1 MGGANAH
8 VLCPF
13 LSKAVQDA
21 AMKHLCGFPPQHP
34 NEARPF
40 SAEGAQRLGDCLLPA
55 QLLMGPG
62 LPFLGCQHC
71 VQKQH
76 PLSHPIPQIGR
87 TLDGATY
94 IGSPFLE
101 DVSQRGRPWQTR
113 IRHTECNTMGLA
125 WAVVWILAQHDHL
138 HFLGPRPLQ
147 DLPNLMQRWA
157 KNPVF
162 MGLHDL
168 FDHRRSTPSI
178 RGQVHTPFWPK
189 GMPCLWHLRTVF
201 LTFGGGHSHV
211 LWKKYDDIPA
221 ASFQRDNLGGI
232 FALSHLISTMTEAL
246 PIDEAIAKR
255 MQSKKGKEL
264 YGYQKN
270 AIDTIMSRIRK
281 FPEGYNLLYQLPTG
295 GGKTVIFSELAKR
308 FILETGKRVLILT
321 HRIELLGQT
330 SSMLT
335 EIGVPNKIINSK
347 VKELEDSDDHWCF
360 VAMVETLNNRLN
372 DEQIEF
378 ADLGLVVVDE
388 AHYNSFRKL
397 FKHFDSQI
405 LLGVTATPLS
415 SNIKLPLHDN
425 YSELIVGESIANLVG
440 QGFLAKAG
448 TYSYDVNL
456 RALKVGINGDYTVSS
471 SERLYGNFLMQ
482 EKLLYA
488 YEEKAK
494 GTKTL
499 IFNNGINTSKQVQAM
514 FEEEGYACMHLDNTH
529 SEKER
534 ADILHWFHTTPDAVL
549 SSVSI
554 LTTGFDEP
562 SVETIIL
569 NRATKSLTL
578 YHQMIGRGSRILK
591 HKSAFTVIDL
601 GNNARR
607 FGLWDAHIN
616 WHDIFK
622 SPQSYID
629 GLYTDEEIEEEF
641 VYEMPE
647 ELAERFKGGPEMTF
661 DMAETYAEVTR
672 MALRPKEAIHR
683 SMAQHVAMI
692 QHASDDYWDA
702 VEIVDL
708 LGDDIKFRV
717 KQYAKCIAKA
727 TANYRSWLEEEYTRN
742 LKTSLRHAFNDEE

>member
-8 VLCPF
+8 VPCTF
-13 LSKAVQDA
+13 LSKEVQDA
-21 AMKHLCGFPPQHP
+21 AMKHLRGFPTQHP

-55 QLLMGPG
+55 QLLVGPG
-62 LPFLGCQHC
+62 LPLLGRQHC

-76 PLSHPIPQIGR
+76 PLPHPIPQIGR
-87 TLDGATY
+87 TLDGATQV
-94 IGSPFLE
+94 GSPFLE

-125 WAVVWILAQHDHL
+125 GTVVWILAQHDHL
-138 HFLGPRPLQ
+138 HFLGLRPLQ

-162 MGLHDL
+162 MGLNDL
-168 FDHRRSTPSI
+168 FDHRRSISSI

-189 GMPCLWHLRTVF
+189 GMPCFWHLRAVF

-221 ASFQRDNLGGI
+221 VSFQRDNLGGI

-425 YSELIVGESIANLVG
+425 YSELIVGESIGNLVG

-692 QHASDDYWDA
+692 QHASEDYWDA

>member
-1 MGGANAH
+1 M
-8 VLCPF
+8 
-13 LSKAVQDA
+13 
-21 AMKHLCGFPPQHP
+21 
-34 NEARPF
+34 
-40 SAEGAQRLGDCLLPA
+40 
-55 QLLMGPG
+55 G
-62 LPFLGCQHC
+62 LPCIRH
-71 VQKQH
+71 
-76 PLSHPIPQIGR
+76 
-87 TLDGATY
+87 
-94 IGSPFLE
+94 
-101 DVSQRGRPWQTR
+101 GRPQNGR
-113 IRHTECNTMGLA
+113 
-125 WAVVWILAQHDHL
+125 WILTNQT
-138 HFLGPRPLQ
+138 
-147 DLPNLMQRWA
+147 W
-157 KNPVF
+157 V
-162 MGLHDL
+162 
-168 FDHRRSTPSI
+168 
-178 RGQVHTPFWPK
+178 
-189 GMPCLWHLRTVF
+189 
-201 LTFGGGHSHV
+201 
-211 LWKKYDDIPA
+211 WKKFLDF
-221 ASFQRDNLGGI
+221 SNRHFQWDNLGGI
-232 FALSHLISTMTEAL
+232 FALSHLKMTSQEAL
-246 PIDEAIAKR
+246 PIDPKIANR
-255 MQSKKGKEL
+255 MRDKKGKEL
-264 YGYQKN
+264 YGYQVQ
-270 AIDTIMSRIRK
+270 AIDTILSRIQK

-308 FILETGKRVLILT
+308 YILETGKRVLILT

-330 SSMLT
+330 SAMLT

-347 VKELEDSDDHWCF
+347 VKELDDSGDHWCF

-372 DEQIEF
+372 DERIGFE
-378 ADLGLVVVDE
+378 DLGLVVVDE

-397 FKHFDSQI
+397 FKHFSKQV

-425 YSELIVGESIANLVG
+425 YAELIVGESIGNLVED
-440 QGFLAKAG
+440 GFLARAK

-514 FEEEGYACMHLDNTH
+514 FEEEGYPCMHLDNTH

-534 ADILHWFHTTPDAVL
+534 QDILEWFHKTPDAVL

-562 SVETIIL
+562 TVETIIL

-578 YHQMIGRGSRILK
+578 YHQMIGRGSRVLK
-591 HKSAFTVIDL
+591 NKKEFTVIDL

-629 GLYTDEEIEEEF
+629 GLYSDEEIEEEF
-641 VYEMPE
+641 VYQMPE
-647 ELAERFKGGPEMTF
+647 ELAEKFKGGPITTF
-661 DMAETYAEVTR
+661 DMAEAYVEVTR
-672 MALRPKEAIHR
+672 QALRPKEAIKR
-683 SMAQHVAMI
+683 SIDQHMAMI
-692 QHASDDYWDA
+692 QHASEDYWDA
-702 VEIVDL
+702 AELVDL
-708 LGDDIKFRV
+708 LADDIKFRV

-727 TANYRSWLEEEYTRN
+727 TTNYKNWLEEEYTRN
-742 LKTSLRHAFNDEE
+742 LKTALRHAFNDN